1 MKKQIVS
8 TLLALCML
16 LCLMPTAAFAEGS
29 TETPPVCSCETACT
43 TDNMNKE
50 CPVCGAENAIPQNCG
65 QYIPVEDR
73 TGENGS
79 TERADDPNGSIEL
92 SAADQVQAMID
103 GLPNAEEITE
113 DNAEEVK
120 AQLEAI
126 DEAKETLSDEEID
139 ELDMTRYA
147 EAAAELG
154 ALAAPMLLANDSPN
168 EQFSLT
174 PGGRYYFDLSTM
186 NIPGTANGSLPD
198 ASLHYVPF
206 TYAGTIEAYKL
217 TSAMATTEEY
227 AQQNKYAH
235 SLFVADY
242 AVTHTVSW
250 NGLNDEGLIFGKNYA
265 SGGVDY
271 TLRAPSVGSNA
282 TGSGDSQRG
291 VPQSNEWDTM
301 LNKNSGYIKNWNG
314 IYSWGQDTTRYNSS
328 FRAVRGFISAR
339 LWGIDNAASSD
350 PNVVFRPVLEILNPD
365 TLGSDGL
372 KVVTLDLGGG
382 TLGNSSEDIQIIVKT
397 GSEFTAPASDGMT
410 RPNGDTGSY
419 FMWLGSDGKLYAPGA
434 SVPADVTKLTAQ
446 FALSEQFSLT
456 PGGTYYFDLSAMG
469 IPGTVNTGNE
479 NGAVSLPDTSLH
491 YVPFTYAGTIEAYK
505 LTSATATT
513 EEYAQ
518 NNKYAHSLFVADYA
532 VTHAVRWN
540 GLNDEGLIFGKNY
553 ASGGVDYTLRAPS
566 VGSDATGLGDSDPG
580 VPQSNEWDTM
590 LNKDSGY
597 IQNWNEMFSW
607 GQDTVSF
614 DASRRAVRG
623 YNSARLWR
631 HSYAARS
638 YSNHGFRPVLEVRNP
653 NTLGPDGLK
662 AVTLALGGGK
672 LGGSSDAIHIIVKTG
687 SEFTAPASDG
697 LNRPDGNTGSYFMWL
712 GSDGKLY
719 APGASV
725 PADVTK
731 LTAQFALSEQFSLK
745 PGGRYYFDL
754 SGEKIPGT
762 ANGNLPDS
770 TLHYVPFTYAGT
782 IEAYKLTSA
791 MATTEEYAQREKY
804 PHSLFVADYTVTHT
818 VSWDDLNTAGLIF
831 GKDYA
836 AGGVD
841 YTLRAPSVGSNSTGL
856 GDSRRGV
863 PQSNEWDAVLN
874 KNSGYIQNWNR
885 MYLWGQ
891 DVSSVDASYRARR
904 GYSSAR
910 NWYSNSAT
918 DSNPILGFRPV
929 LEVLN
934 AETLGS
940 DGLKVVT
947 LDLGGGTLGNSSED
961 IQIIVKTG
969 SEFTAPA
976 SDGMTRPDG
985 NTGSYFMWLGS
996 NGNSYAPGGSVPA
1009 DVTELTVQ
1017 WTAPTYAVTLNT
1029 NGGTINNG
1037 NVTSYTYGVGATLPT
1052 DVTRTGYT
1060 FKGWYYNENLT
1071 GSPVTAISNIETGN
1085 KEYWAKWE
1093 INQYT
1098 VTVKPENGEA
1108 DITIT
1113 QDYGTA
1119 IAAPADPT
1127 REGYTFTGWDRD
1139 IPATMP
1145 AENMTVTAK
1154 WKVNQYTI
1162 TFDTNG
1168 GSEIT
1173 PITQDYGTAI
1183 TAPTNPTREG
1193 YTFIGWDKAIPAT
1206 MPAEN
1211 MTITAKWKVNQ
1222 YTITFDSNGG
1232 SEIAPI
1238 TQDYGTAITAP
1249 ADPTREGYTFIGW
1262 DKAIPATMPAEDLTI
1277 TAQWRD
1283 IAVPTGEIKI
1293 AENGWK
1299 SFLNT
1304 ITFRLFFKDTQTVT
1318 VTAAD
1323 NSGKAVKIEYLLS
1336 DKALTESELAGMTF
1350 TAYSA
1355 PFSINPDNE
1364 YVIYAKLTDT
1374 SGNVAYINTNGIV
1387 LDATVPVISGI
1398 EAGKTYCAAQTITVD
1413 EKYIGTVKVNGTEV
1427 SLDRNSQFAL
1437 SPASGKQTIVVTDKA
1452 GNETRV
1458 TVTVNNGHTYEWQS
1472 ENGQYW
1478 QKCKF
1483 CNHETAK
1490 KDIPTINIS
1499 GADKVCRTQDYK
1511 FSFTLPEGA
1520 TDAACGYEFIGL
1532 GGGPLTPTVENGLYS
1547 GIIKASTYPATENS
1561 FKLIVSA
1568 KTADGFAFS
1577 AEKKVTI
1584 QNEHTG
1590 GTATCK
1596 DKAKCEVCGESYGKL
1611 APNNHANLKHIDA
1624 KAATKTSEGN
1634 IEYWYC
1640 DGCNKYYKDAK
1651 ATQEITKAQT
1661 VTAKLPPKITAGDG
1675 ATVTQGE
1682 KKELSF
1688 TSDASF
1694 ADFLRVELDG
1704 TTLDEKNYTKK
1715 EGSTIITLNRDFVAT
1730 LSVGEH
1736 TLSIVSKS
1744 GTATAKFTVKA
1755 KPAETATPQPTVTP
1769 QPTAQPQPTV
1779 QPVSPIPSTGDTAN
1793 PALWFALLIVSGS
1806 ALAAIFVLRRKDNRK

>member
-1 MKKQIVS
+1 MKKRIFS

-16 LCLMPTAAFAEGS
+16 LCLMPTAAFAEDS

-43 TDNMNKE
+43 TDNMDKE

-79 TERADDPNGSIEL
+79 TERADDPNGPTEL

-113 DNAEEVK
+113 NNAEEVK

-126 DEAKETLSDEEID
+126 DEAKEKLSDEEID

-147 EAAAELG
+147 EAAAALG
-154 ALAAPMLLANDSPN
+154 ALAAPMLLANDSPD
-168 EQFSLT
+168 EQFSLK
-174 PGGRYYFDLSTM
+174 PGDTYYFDLSGAS
-186 NIPGTANGSLPD
+186 IPGTANSGNSYGAASLPD
-198 ASLHYVPF
+198 TSLHYVPF

-250 NGLNDEGLIFGKNYA
+250 DDLNTKGLIFGKDYA
-265 SGGVDY
+265 VSGVDY
-271 TLRAPSVGSNA
+271 TLRAPSVGSNS
-282 TGSGDSQRG
+282 TGSGDSER
-291 VPQSNEWDTM
+291 
-301 LNKNSGYIKNWNG
+301 
-314 IYSWGQDTTRYNSS
+314 
-328 FRAVRGFISAR
+328 
-339 LWGIDNAASSD
+339 
-350 PNVVFRPVLEILNPD
+350 
-365 TLGSDGL
+365 
-372 KVVTLDLGGG
+372 
-382 TLGNSSEDIQIIVKT
+382 
-397 GSEFTAPASDGMT
+397 
-410 RPNGDTGSY
+410 
-419 FMWLGSDGKLYAPGA
+419 
-434 SVPADVTKLTAQ
+434 
-446 FALSEQFSLT
+446 
-456 PGGTYYFDLSAMG
+456 
-469 IPGTVNTGNE
+469 
-479 NGAVSLPDTSLH
+479 
-491 YVPFTYAGTIEAYK
+491 
-505 LTSATATT
+505 
-513 EEYAQ
+513 
-518 NNKYAHSLFVADYA
+518 
-532 VTHAVRWN
+532 
-540 GLNDEGLIFGKNY
+540 
-553 ASGGVDYTLRAPS
+553 
-566 VGSDATGLGDSDPG
+566 G

-597 IQNWNEMFSW
+597 IQNWNEMYSW
-607 GQDTVSF
+607 GQDTVSVY
-614 DASRRAVRG
+614 ASLRAVRG
-623 YNSARLWR
+623 YSSARFWDVN
-631 HSYAARS
+631 YATLS
-638 YSNHGFRPVLEVRNP
+638 HPIVGFRPVLEVLNP
-653 NTLGPDGLK
+653 DTLGPDGMK
-662 AVTLALGGGK
+662 VVTLDLNGGK
-672 LGGSSDAIHIIVKTG
+672 LGGSSDAIQIIVKNG
-687 SEFTAPASDG
+687 STFTAPMSGG
-697 LNRPDGNTGSYFMWL
+697 LTRPDGDTGSYFMWL
-712 GSDGKLY
+712 DGNGDSY
-719 APGASV
+719 EPGDSV
-725 PADVTK
+725 PADVT
-731 LTAQFALSEQFSLK
+731 T
-745 PGGRYYFDL
+745 
-754 SGEKIPGT
+754 
-762 ANGNLPDS
+762 
-770 TLHYVPFTYAGT
+770 
-782 IEAYKLTSA
+782 
-791 MATTEEYAQREKY
+791 
-804 PHSLFVADYTVTHT
+804 
-818 VSWDDLNTAGLIF
+818 
-831 GKDYA
+831 
-836 AGGVD
+836 
-841 YTLRAPSVGSNSTGL
+841 
-856 GDSRRGV
+856 
-863 PQSNEWDAVLN
+863 
-874 KNSGYIQNWNR
+874 
-885 MYLWGQ
+885 
-891 DVSSVDASYRARR
+891 
-904 GYSSAR
+904 
-910 NWYSNSAT
+910 
-918 DSNPILGFRPV
+918 
-929 LEVLN
+929 
-934 AETLGS
+934 
-940 DGLKVVT
+940 
-947 LDLGGGTLGNSSED
+947 
-961 IQIIVKTG
+961 
-969 SEFTAPA
+969 
-976 SDGMTRPDG
+976 
-985 NTGSYFMWLGS
+985 
-996 NGNSYAPGGSVPA
+996 
-1009 DVTELTVQ
+1009 LTVQ
-1017 WTAPTYAVTLNT
+1017 WTAPTYAVTLHT

-1037 NVTSYTYGVGATLPT
+1037 NVTEYTYGVGATLPT

-1060 FKGWYYNENLT
+1060 FKGWYDNEGLT
-1071 GSPVTAISNIETGN
+1071 GNPVTAISNTETGN

-1098 VTVKPENGEA
+1098 
-1108 DITIT
+1108 ITFDTAGGSAVASIT

-1154 WKVNQYTI
+1154 WKVYQYTI

-1183 TAPTNPTREG
+1183 AAPADPTREG

-1211 MTITAKWKVNQ
+1211 MIITAKWKVNQ

-1262 DKAIPATMPAEDLTI
+1262 DKAIPATMPAENMI
-1277 TAQWRD
+1277 IKAKWRD

-1323 NSGKAVKIEYLLS
+1323 NSGEAVKIEYLLS
-1336 DKALTESELAGMTF
+1336 DKALTESKLAGMTF
-1350 TAYSA
+1350 TTYSA

-1364 YVIYAKLTDT
+1364 YVIYVKLTDT

-1413 EKYIGTVKVNGTEV
+1413 DKYIGTVKVNGTEV
-1427 SLDRNSQFAL
+1427 SLDKNSQFAL

-1452 GNETRV
+1452 GNETRA
-1458 TVTVNNGHTYEWQS
+1458 TVTVNDGHTYEWQS

-1520 TDAACGYEFIGL
+1520 TGAAYGYKFIGF
-1532 GGGPLTPTVENGLYS
+1532 GDGPLTPTVENGLYS
-1547 GIIKASTYPATENS
+1547 GIIKASTYPAAENS

-1584 QNEHTG
+1584 QNEHSG

-1596 DKAKCEVCGESYGKL
+1596 DKAICEVCGESYGKL
-1611 APNNHANLKHIDA
+1611 DPNNHANLKHIDA

-1651 ATQEITKAQT
+1651 ATQEITKADT
-1661 VTAKLPPKITAGDG
+1661 VTPKLPPKITAGDG

-1704 TTLDEKNYTKK
+1704 TALDEKNYTKK

-1736 TLSIVSKS
+1736 TLAIVSQS

>member
-1 MKKQIVS
+1 MKKRIFS

-16 LCLMPTAAFAEGS
+16 LCLMPTAAFAEDS
-29 TETPPVCSCETACT
+29 TETPPVCSCETVCA

-79 TERADDPNGSIEL
+79 TERADDPNGPIEL

-126 DEAKETLSDEEID
+126 DEAKEKLSDEEID

-147 EAAAELG
+147 EAAAALG
-154 ALAAPMLLANDSPN
+154 ALAAPMLLANNSPD

-174 PGGRYYFDLSTM
+174 PGGRYYFDLSAM
-186 NIPGTANGSLPD
+186 NIPGKVNG
-198 ASLHYVPF
+198 
-206 TYAGTIEAYKL
+206 
-217 TSAMATTEEY
+217 
-227 AQQNKYAH
+227 
-235 SLFVADY
+235 
-242 AVTHTVSW
+242 
-250 NGLNDEGLIFGKNYA
+250 
-265 SGGVDY
+265 
-271 TLRAPSVGSNA
+271 R
-282 TGSGDSQRG
+282 
-291 VPQSNEWDTM
+291 
-301 LNKNSGYIKNWNG
+301 
-314 IYSWGQDTTRYNSS
+314 
-328 FRAVRGFISAR
+328 
-339 LWGIDNAASSD
+339 
-350 PNVVFRPVLEILNPD
+350 
-365 TLGSDGL
+365 
-372 KVVTLDLGGG
+372 
-382 TLGNSSEDIQIIVKT
+382 
-397 GSEFTAPASDGMT
+397 
-410 RPNGDTGSY
+410 
-419 FMWLGSDGKLYAPGA
+419 
-434 SVPADVTKLTAQ
+434 
-446 FALSEQFSLT
+446 
-456 PGGTYYFDLSAMG
+456 
-469 IPGTVNTGNE
+469 
-479 NGAVSLPDTSLH
+479 
-491 YVPFTYAGTIEAYK
+491 
-505 LTSATATT
+505 
-513 EEYAQ
+513 
-518 NNKYAHSLFVADYA
+518 
-532 VTHAVRWN
+532 
-540 GLNDEGLIFGKNY
+540 
-553 ASGGVDYTLRAPS
+553 
-566 VGSDATGLGDSDPG
+566 
-580 VPQSNEWDTM
+580 
-590 LNKDSGY
+590 
-597 IQNWNEMFSW
+597 
-607 GQDTVSF
+607 
-614 DASRRAVRG
+614 
-623 YNSARLWR
+623 
-631 HSYAARS
+631 
-638 YSNHGFRPVLEVRNP
+638 
-653 NTLGPDGLK
+653 
-662 AVTLALGGGK
+662 
-672 LGGSSDAIHIIVKTG
+672 
-687 SEFTAPASDG
+687 
-697 LNRPDGNTGSYFMWL
+697 
-712 GSDGKLY
+712 
-719 APGASV
+719 
-725 PADVTK
+725 
-731 LTAQFALSEQFSLK
+731 
-745 PGGRYYFDL
+745 
-754 SGEKIPGT
+754 
-762 ANGNLPDS
+762 LPDS

-791 MATTEEYAQREKY
+791 MATTEEYAEQNKY
-804 PHSLFVADYTVTHT
+804 PHSLFVADYAVTHT

-841 YTLRAPSVGSNSTGL
+841 YTLRAPSVGSGYTGSD
-856 GDSRRGV
+856 DSERGT
-863 PQSNEWDAVLN
+863 PQSNEWDAILDKAN
-874 KNSGYIQNWNR
+874 QDWKDNTSGYIKNWSDK
-885 MYLWGQ
+885 YSFGQ
-891 DVSSVDASYRARR
+891 DNYADALYRAFR
-904 GYSSAR
+904 GYYSAR
-910 NWYSNSAT
+910 YWYLNYASLSFP
-918 DSNPILGFRPV
+918 SLGFRPV

-934 AETLGS
+934 PDTLGS
-940 DGLKVVT
+940 GGMKVVT
-947 LDLGGGTLGNSSED
+947 LDLGGGTLGGSSD
-961 IQIIVKTG
+961 AIYIIVKTG

-976 SDGMTRPDG
+976 SGGLTRPDG

-996 NGNSYAPGGSVPA
+996 NGTSYAPGASVPT
-1009 DVTELTVQ
+1009 DVTTLTVQ
-1017 WTAPTYAVTLNT
+1017 WTAPTYTVTLNA
-1029 NGGTINNG
+1029 GDGTINSG

-1052 DVTRTGYT
+1052 NVTRTGYT
-1060 FKGWYYNENLT
+1060 FKGWYDSENLT
-1071 GSPVTAISNIETGN
+1071 GSPVTAISNAETGN

-1098 VTVKPENGEA
+1098 ITFDTVGGSTVA
-1108 DITIT
+1108 SIT

-1127 REGYTFTGWDRD
+1127 REGYTFIGWDKE
-1139 IPATMP
+1139 IPSTMP
-1145 AENMTVTAK
+1145 AENVTVTAK
-1154 WKVNQYTI
+1154 WVVNQYTI
-1162 TFDTNG
+1162 TFDTAG
-1168 GSEIT
+1168 GSAVAS
-1173 PITQDYGTAI
+1173 ITQDYGTAI
-1183 TAPTNPTREG
+1183 TAPANPTREG

-1211 MTITAKWKVNQ
+1211 MIITANWKVNQ

-1323 NSGKAVKIEYLLS
+1323 NSGEAVKIEYLLS
-1336 DKALTESELAGMTF
+1336 DKALTESELAGKTF

-1374 SGNVAYINTNGIV
+1374 SGNFAYINTNGIV
-1387 LDATVPVISGI
+1387 LDATVPGISGI
-1398 EAGKTYCAAQTITVD
+1398 ADGKTYCAAQTITVD

-1427 SLDRNSQFAL
+1427 SLDKNSQFAL

-1458 TVTVNNGHTYEWQS
+1458 TVTVNDGHTYEWQS

-1520 TDAACGYEFIGL
+1520 TGAAYGYKFIGFSDD
-1532 GGGPLTPTVENGLYS
+1532 PLTPIVENGLYS
-1547 GIIKASTYPATENS
+1547 GIIKASAYPATENS

-1584 QNEHTG
+1584 QNEHSG

-1596 DKAKCEVCGESYGKL
+1596 DKAICEVCGESYGKL
-1611 APNNHANLKHIDA
+1611 DPNNHANLKHIDA

-1694 ADFLRVELDG
+1694 SDFLRVELDG

-1736 TLSIVSKS
+1736 TLAIVSQS

-1779 QPVSPIPSTGDTAN
+1779 QPVSPLPRTGDTAN